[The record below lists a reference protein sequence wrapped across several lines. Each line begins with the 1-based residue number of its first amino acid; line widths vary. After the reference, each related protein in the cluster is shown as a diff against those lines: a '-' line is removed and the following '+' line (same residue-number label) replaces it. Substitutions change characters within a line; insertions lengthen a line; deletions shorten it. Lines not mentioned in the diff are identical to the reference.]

1 MTGKDVIKEL
11 MEREDV
17 TNAQLA
23 RRLNVTQATL
33 WARLNYKNVKDIA
46 LSMFGEM
53 VEALGYEIV
62 LRKKAPECADEGI
75 VVRVDAGE
83 IEDKRGRPR
92 KEDAPGE
99 EAAREGVTGDE

>member
-1 MTGKDVIKEL
+1 MTGKDIIKDL
-11 MEREDV
+11 MEREEV

-53 VEALGYEIV
+53 VDALGYEIV
-62 LRKKAPECADEGI
+62 LRKKTAVDAPEE
-75 VVRVDAGE
+75 VVVKIDTNDVE
-83 IEDKRGRPR
+83 EKRGRPR
-92 KEDAPGE
+92 KTDNDIPAEEDAE
-99 EAAREGVTGDE
+99 C

>member
-1 MTGKDVIKEL
+1 MTGKDIIKDL
-11 MEREDV
+11 MEREEV

-53 VEALGYEIV
+53 VDALGYEIV
-62 LRKKAPECADEGI
+62 LRKKTAVETKEE
-75 VVRVDAGE
+75 VVVKIDTNDVE
-83 IEDKRGRPR
+83 EKRGRPR
-92 KEDAPGE
+92 KTDKDCPEEDGAE
-99 EAAREGVTGDE
+99 C